1 MNANFYEVK
10 IGIMTRRGDLNA
22 THSFV
27 CQSDKDRNQVHSY
40 YSSKYKGFNVNITPV
55 EKIEIVEIKADQPLN
70 CDVSI
75 QAVTKIKELENKIK
89 MLENSK
95 NKQFDVELKYSEF
108 NGETEALFDDMLEK
122 RNVYYKACTALDA
135 HIRDRLM
142 TKYYPFA
149 YKIETTSR
157 IEGRDN
163 YKGRVELHNAIF

>member
-1 MNANFYEVK
+1 MNPNFYEVK
-10 IGIMTRRGDLNA
+10 IGTMTRRGDLNA

-27 CQSDKDRNQVHSY
+27 CQSDKNEYHVRDY
-40 YSSKYKGFNVNITPV
+40 YASKYRGFNVRITPV
-55 EKIEIVEIKADQPLN
+55 EKIEVVEIKATQPSN
-70 CDVSI
+70 CDASI
-75 QAVTKIKELENKIK
+75 QAATQIKELENKIK
-89 MLENSK
+89 MLENLK

-122 RNVYYKACTALDA
+122 RNIYYNACTVLDA

-149 YKIETTSR
+149 RRIETTSR

-163 YKGRVELHNAIF
+163 YKGRVELHDAIF